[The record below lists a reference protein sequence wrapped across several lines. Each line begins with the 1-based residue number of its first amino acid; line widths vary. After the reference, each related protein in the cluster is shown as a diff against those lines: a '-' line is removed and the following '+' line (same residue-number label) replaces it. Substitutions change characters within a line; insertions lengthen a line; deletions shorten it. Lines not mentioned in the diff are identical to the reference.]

1 MKKYL
6 IPACL
11 LLPGN
16 EILSLF
22 ALTIIAVMVVFDMAG
37 CMQRGNY

>member
-6 IPACL
+6 APACL
-11 LLPGN
+11 LLASN

-22 ALTIIAVMVVFDMAG
+22 ALTIIAVMVICDMAG
-37 CMQRGNY
+37 CMERGKY